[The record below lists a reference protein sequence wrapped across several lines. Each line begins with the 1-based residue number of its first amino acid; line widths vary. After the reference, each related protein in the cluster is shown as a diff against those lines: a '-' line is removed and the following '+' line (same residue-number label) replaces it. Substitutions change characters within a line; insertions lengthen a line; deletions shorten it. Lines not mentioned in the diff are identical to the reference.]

1 VSKQVRATER
11 PATFREVFG
20 NTEYRALYSAAALSW
35 FGDYLARVAV
45 AAMVYQRTNSVAASA
60 AAFASSYLPWIIG
73 GPVLAAIAER
83 HRYRTVMVSCDV
95 ARMALIALVAIPGI
109 NIPVMLVLL
118 FAVALINPPA
128 QAAKSA
134 VMPLI
139 LTGDRLVVG
148 LSLNTST
155 GQAAQVLGYLAG
167 GALAPFY
174 PRLALL
180 IDAAT
185 FGLSAALIRFGVRDR
200 PPALAVDKRSHLLKE
215 TADGYRLVFGSQ
227 VLRAI
232 AILVFSSTL
241 FAIVPEGLA
250 AAWAGELVANTSER
264 GLIQGIIMVAN
275 PLGWVLGS
283 LLVGR
288 LVRPDLRRRLMR
300 VFAVLAPLMLVPALA
315 NPPITGVVVMSAACG
330 FAVAG
335 MLPAANA
342 LFVQALPN
350 GFRARA
356 FGVMQSGV
364 QITQGLAVVITGLL
378 ADQFALYKVVGV
390 WSVAGVLL
398 LVAVGLRWP
407 AEQQFTEAV
416 EAAAL
421 ANRPAE
427 DATAAGTAEKGALG
441 EPVAP
446 ETAGKLGS
454 GLQQPPSPN
463 GRASGAVGTNGT
475 SAASGGTTAD
485 TSRATV

>member
-1 VSKQVRATER
+1 VSKQVRAAER

-20 NTEYRALYSAAALSW
+20 NTEYRALFSASALSW

-73 GPVLAAIAER
+73 GPVLAAVAER
-83 HRYRTVMVSCDV
+83 YRYRTVMVTCDLV
-95 ARMALIALVAIPGI
+95 RMALIALVAISGI
-109 NIPVMLVLL
+109 PIPVMMLLL
-118 FAVALINPPA
+118 FAVALVNPPA

-155 GQAAQVLGYLAG
+155 GQIAQVVGYLAG

-174 PRLALL
+174 PQLALL
-180 IDAAT
+180 IDATT
-185 FGLSAALIRFGVRDR
+185 FALSAVLIRFGVRDR
-200 PPALAVDKRSHLLKE
+200 PPAMAQDKRTHLLTE

-232 AILVFSSTL
+232 AILVFASTL

-250 AAWAGELVANTSER
+250 AAWAGELVSNSSER
-264 GLIQGIIMVAN
+264 GLIQGLIMVAN

-300 VFAVLAPLMLVPALA
+300 LFAVLAPLMLVPALA
-315 NPPITGVVVMSAACG
+315 NPPVAGVVAMSAACG

-335 MLPAANA
+335 MLPSANA

-364 QITQGLAVVITGLL
+364 QITQGLAVLVTGLL
-378 ADQFALYKVVGV
+378 ADQYTLYTVVGV
-390 WSVAGVLL
+390 WSLAGVLL
-398 LVAVGLRWP
+398 LVAVSTRWP
-407 AEQQFTEAV
+407 AEQQFTAAV

-421 ANRPAE
+421 VNRPVE
-427 DATAAGTAEKGALG
+427 DGVSQGAAGKAPLG
-441 EPVAP
+441 EPGAP
-446 ETAGKLGS
+446 QTAGTPGAVA
-454 GLQQPPSPN
+454 GPPSPN
-463 GRASGAVGTNGT
+463 GRANGPVGTPGT
-475 SAASGGTTAD
+475 QATSGGSTAD
-485 TSRATV
+485 TSPAAV